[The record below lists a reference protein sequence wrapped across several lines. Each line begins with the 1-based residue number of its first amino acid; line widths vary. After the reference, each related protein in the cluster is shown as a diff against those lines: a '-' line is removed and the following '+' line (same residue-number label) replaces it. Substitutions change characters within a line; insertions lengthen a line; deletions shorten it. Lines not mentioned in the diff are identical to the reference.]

1 MLKTLRHTLLALLLC
16 ASLPALAGDPDATP
30 QAAEMEAA
38 STAAKAA
45 QVMGPKAITLGDQAV
60 LNLPAGYAYIPAAEA
75 ARLMSAMGNHTGEG
89 FHGLVVGEQLEGFVT
104 LRFEKS
110 GYVQDDEARD
120 WNADELLQNLKDGTE
135 AGNEERRSRGIP
147 EFIVTGWVE
156 KPAYEAATHRLV
168 WSAALRDKN
177 PAGAG
182 GGNAEGVNYNTYQ
195 LGREGYMSMNLVTD
209 LAAVEQQKP
218 FARQLLASL
227 EFNQGKRYTDFD
239 SSTDKVAAYGLAA
252 LVGGIAAKKIGLLAT
267 LGIFLAKFWKLGA
280 LAVIGLGAG
289 ARKFFRKKETT

>member
-1 MLKTLRHTLLALLLC
+1 
-16 ASLPALAGDPDATP
+16 
-30 QAAEMEAA
+30 
-38 STAAKAA
+38 
-45 QVMGPKAITLGDQAV
+45 
-60 LNLPAGYAYIPAAEA
+60 
-75 ARLMSAMGNHTGEG
+75 
-89 FHGLVVGEQLEGFVT
+89 
-104 LRFEKS
+104 
-110 GYVQDDEARD
+110 VQDDEAKD

-147 EFIVTGWVE
+147 EFVVTGWVE

-177 PAGAG
+177 PAGPG

-218 FARQLLASL
+218 FARQLLAGL
-227 EFNQGKRYTDFD
+227 EFNQGKRYADFD